1 MNSLEDDVVSIRF
14 QRANRDEV
22 WLLPPSIQEWLPDDH
37 LARFVVE
44 IVESLDLDKITGVYR
59 HGGKPAYCPVMM
71 TALLFYGYA
80 TGVHSSRKLE
90 AATHDSVAVRYVT
103 GNLHPDHDTIAR
115 FRKRHLP
122 ALQELFVQVLSI
134 ARTMGMLKLGHVSL
148 DGTKVKANASRHRAM
163 SHLHMERIE
172 AQLKAQVARLLEL
185 AEAAD
190 EQECALDI
198 PEELGRRQ
206 ERLAKIAEARKEIE
220 ARAAARHAA
229 EQAAYEEK
237 MQERRQKERERGGKL
252 GGRPPKPPVPG
263 PRPRDQISFTDPDSR
278 IMPSSGGFE
287 QAYNAQ
293 ASVDHGSHL
302 IAHAHVSQR
311 PNDVDEMAPALA
323 ALEDVGSPAGI
334 VADTGYFSRA
344 NVELCDDRGIEPL
357 IASGRQHHNR
367 PLRERRV
374 PVTEPPADADAV
386 ERMKHRMGSAEGERI
401 YAKRKAAVEPVFGI
415 IKRVMGFDQFSL
427 RGIEAVQGE
436 WSLVCTSW
444 NLKRMHRLLLGGHS
458 AA

>member
-1 MNSLEDDVVSIRF
+1 MNSPEDDVVSIRF

-71 TALLFYGYA
+71 TALLFYGYS

-237 MQERRQKERERGGKL
+237 MQERRQKG
-252 GGRPPKPPVPG
+252 
-263 PRPRDQISFTDPDSR
+263 
-278 IMPSSGGFE
+278 
-287 QAYNAQ
+287 
-293 ASVDHGSHL
+293 
-302 IAHAHVSQR
+302 
-311 PNDVDEMAPALA
+311 
-323 ALEDVGSPAGI
+323 
-334 VADTGYFSRA
+334 TGA
-344 NVELCDDRGIEPL
+344 
-357 IASGRQHHNR
+357 GRQARRQAAEAAGAGPPPQGPDQFHR
-367 PLRERRV
+367 PGFRGSCRHPEASSRLTTPRHRWTMTATTLPMPMSARDRMMSARWPRRV
-374 PVTEPPADADAV
+374 NAN
-386 ERMKHRMGSAEGERI
+386 
-401 YAKRKAAVEPVFGI
+401 
-415 IKRVMGFDQFSL
+415 SL
-427 RGIEAVQGE
+427 
-436 WSLVCTSW
+436 C
-444 NLKRMHRLLLGGHS
+444 
-458 AA
+458 

>member
-37 LARFVVE
+37 LARFVVK

-59 HGGKPAYCPVMM
+59 HGGKPACYPVMM
-71 TALLFYGYA
+71 TALFYGYS

-103 GNLHPDHDTIAR
+103 GNLHPDHDIIAR
-115 FRKRHLP
+115 LRKRHLP

-185 AEAAD
+185 AEVAD
-190 EQECALDI
+190 KQDCALDI

-237 MQERRQKERERGGKL
+237 MQERRLQERERGGKL

-263 PRPRDQISFTDPDSR
+263 
-278 IMPSSGGFE
+278 
-287 QAYNAQ
+287 
-293 ASVDHGSHL
+293 
-302 IAHAHVSQR
+302 
-311 PNDVDEMAPALA
+311 A
-323 ALEDVGSPAGI
+323 A
-334 VADTGYFSRA
+334 
-344 NVELCDDRGIEPL
+344 
-357 IASGRQHHNR
+357 
-367 PLRERRV
+367 

-386 ERMKHRMGSAEGERI
+386 ERMKHRMVSAEGERI

-427 RGIEAVQGE
+427 RGIEAVQGK
-436 WSLVCTSW
+436 WRLVCTS
-444 NLKRMHRLLLGGHS
+444 
-458 AA
+458 

>member
-1 MNSLEDDVVSIRF
+1 MNSPEDDVVSIRF

-71 TALLFYGYA
+71 TALLFYGYS

-163 SHLHMERIE
+163 SHSHMERIE

-185 AEAAD
+185 AEVAD

-206 ERLAKIAEARKEIE
+206 ERLGEDRRGQEGDRGPRCGPPCSRTGGIRGED
-220 ARAAARHAA
+220 ARAAPEGTGAGRQARRQAA
-229 EQAAYEEK
+229 EAAGAGPPP
-237 MQERRQKERERGGKL
+237 QGPDQFHRPGFADHAVIRRLRAGL
-252 GGRPPKPPVPG
+252 
-263 PRPRDQISFTDPDSR
+263 
-278 IMPSSGGFE
+278 
-287 QAYNAQ
+287 
-293 ASVDHGSHL
+293 
-302 IAHAHVSQR
+302 QR
-311 PNDVDEMAPALA
+311 P
-323 ALEDVGSPAGI
+323 GI
-334 VADTGYFSRA
+334 GGPWQPPHCPCPCQP
-344 NVELCDDRGIEPL
+344 E
-357 IASGRQHHNR
+357 
-367 PLRERRV
+367 
-374 PVTEPPADADAV
+374 TE
-386 ERMKHRMGSAEGERI
+386 
-401 YAKRKAAVEPVFGI
+401 
-415 IKRVMGFDQFSL
+415 
-427 RGIEAVQGE
+427 
-436 WSLVCTSW
+436 
-444 NLKRMHRLLLGGHS
+444 
-458 AA
+458 